1 MRGVHSVLREIV
13 CVRMRIFVCAD
24 MIWSVAWCHSVLREI
39 VCVRMRIF
47 VCADPVRGVYKPFYM
62 RLCD

>member
-1 MRGVHSVLREIV
+1 MCIAVRGVHSVLREIV

-24 MIWSVAWCHSVLREI
+24 KIWSVAWCHSVLREI

-47 VCADPVRGVYKPFYM
+47 VCACVV
-62 RLCD
+62 CINHST